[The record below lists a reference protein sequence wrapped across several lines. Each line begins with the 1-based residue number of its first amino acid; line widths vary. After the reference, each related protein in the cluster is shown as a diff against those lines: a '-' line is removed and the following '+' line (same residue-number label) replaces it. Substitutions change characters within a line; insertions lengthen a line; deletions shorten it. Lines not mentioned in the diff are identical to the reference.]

1 MRDVLNFVRT
11 IRDPIYDEVRMTE
24 LENKIVDSPIFQRL
38 RWISQ
43 LSGVREVYPSAVHSR
58 FTHSVGVMHLAGRYA
73 EEVFR
78 KEDDFVEKVQ
88 LARIAGLLHDIGHGP
103 FSHTY
108 DDVVFKR
115 VYPNVPHGHDAHRD
129 KMVKSEFLLPI
140 IEEFT
145 TPEKLMAVWNGKDY
159 LLHPLIQGALGAD
172 RLDFMLRDSF
182 FAGTLHFGIIAVNRI
197 INNTTVQ
204 KHLKKDAIHYN
215 WKCLDDIY
223 SSLIGRFFEYKNV
236 YFHKTA
242 RAADITIHEML
253 REACEPLNLIERTN
267 NLEEYTYLN
276 EYTLIGEIFSK
287 ESEGLKRAKLLLKD
301 LLNRRLY
308 KSVWE
313 KIIDESTA
321 ENLGISVEELC
332 KLTAQESFIKKIE
345 NYCDEKGIELQNKMK
360 IDSTYKLSTIN
371 EQEFQ
376 ASNIYIYDPH
386 DRIRPGMNSFTLNE
400 ALNTTSYITTF
411 SGPRAY
417 RSLFTLVRVYAHP
430 DESNEISKIWKKI
443 RPKVDSKESDV
454 SVTSY

>member
-1 MRDVLNFVRT
+1 MRDVLNYTRT

-24 LENKIVDSPIFQRL
+24 LENRIIDTPIFQRM

-43 LSGVREVYPSAVHSR
+43 LSGVRQVYPSAIHSR
-58 FTHSVGVMHLAGRYA
+58 FTHCVGVMHLAGKYA

-78 KEDDFVEKVQ
+78 EHDDVIEKAQ
-88 LARIAGLLHDIGHGP
+88 LARIAALLHDIGHGP

-108 DDVVFKR
+108 DDVVFKK
-115 VYPNVPHGHDAHRD
+115 VYPDAPHGHDVHRD
-129 KMVKSEFLLPI
+129 KMVNSEYLKPI

-145 TPEKLMAVWNGKDY
+145 DPKELMKVWNGENY

-197 INNTTVQ
+197 INNTTIQ
-204 KHLKKDAIHYN
+204 KHLDKDAIHYN

-236 YFHKTA
+236 YFHKTS

-253 REACEPLNLIERTN
+253 KEACEPLNLIERTN
-267 NLEEYTYLN
+267 DLAQYTYLN
-276 EYTLIGEIFSK
+276 EYTLVGEIFSK
-287 ESEGLKRAKLLLKD
+287 ESEDLKIAKSLVKD
-301 LLNRRLY
+301 LFDRRLY
-308 KSVWE
+308 KAVWE

-321 ENLGISVEELC
+321 ENLGVGVEELC
-332 KLTAQESFIKKIE
+332 NLTAQETFIKKVEAYAKEKDKKIE
-345 NYCDEKGIELQNKMK
+345 FDMK

-376 ASNIYIYDPH
+376 ASNIYIYDPY
-386 DRIRPGMNSFTLNE
+386 DRIRPGMTSFTLNE

-411 SGPRAY
+411 SGPKAY
-417 RSLFTLVRVYAHP
+417 RTLFTLVRVYAHP
-430 DESNEISKIWKKI
+430 NDVKTVKEIWNKI
-443 RPKVDSKESDV
+443 RPKTSDKEVDV

>member
-1 MRDVLNFVRT
+1 MTKVLNFTRT
-11 IRDPIYDEVRMTE
+11 IRDPIYDEIRMTDI
-24 LENKIVDSPIFQRL
+24 ENKIIDSPIFQRL

-43 LSGVREVYPSAVHSR
+43 LSGVRQVYPSAIHSR
-58 FTHSVGVMHLAGRYA
+58 FTHSVGVMHLAGKYA

-78 KEDDFVEKVQ
+78 EYDDVVERTQ
-88 LARIAGLLHDIGHGP
+88 MARLAGLLHDIGHGP

-115 VYPNVPHGHDAHRD
+115 VYPDAPHGHDVHRD
-129 KMVKSEFLLPI
+129 KIINSEFLKPY

-145 TPEKLMAVWNGKDY
+145 NPEELMKIWDGENY
-159 LLHPLIQGALGAD
+159 IMHPLIQGALGAD

-197 INNTTVQ
+197 INNTTIQ
-204 KHLKKDAIHYN
+204 KHLRKEAIHYN

-236 YFHKTA
+236 YFHKTS

-253 REACEPLNLIERTN
+253 KEACDPLNLIERTN
-267 NLEEYTYLN
+267 DLAEYTYLN
-276 EYTLIGEIFSK
+276 EYTLVGEIFSK
-287 ESEGLKRAKLLLKD
+287 DSPELAKAKSLVKD
-301 LLNRRLY
+301 LFDRRLY

-321 ENLGISVEELC
+321 ENLGVSVEDLC
-332 KLTAQESFIKKIE
+332 NITAQESFIKKIKGHAEE
-345 NYCDEKGIELQNKMK
+345 NNVSLKFDMK

-376 ASNIYIYDPH
+376 ASNIYIYDPYEK
-386 DRIRPGMNSFTLNE
+386 IRPGSKSFTLNE

-411 SGPRAY
+411 AGPRAY

-430 DESNEISKIWKKI
+430 KDAQTIKKIWKKI
-443 RPKVDSKESDV
+443 RPKTSTKDKDV

>member
-24 LENKIVDSPIFQRL
+24 FENKIIDTPIFQRL

-43 LSGVREVYPSAVHSR
+43 LSGVRQVYPSAIHSR
-58 FTHSVGVMHLAGRYA
+58 FTHSVGVMHLAGKYA
-73 EEVFR
+73 QEVFR
-78 KEDDFVEKVQ
+78 EDDDVIEKVQ
-88 LARIAGLLHDIGHGP
+88 LSRVAGLLHDIGHGP

-115 VYPNVPHGHDAHRD
+115 VYPNAPHGHDVHRD
-129 KMVKSEFLLPI
+129 KIVESEYLRPI

-145 TPEKLMAVWNGKDY
+145 DPKKLMDIWTGKDY

-197 INNTTVQ
+197 INNTTIQ
-204 KHLKKDAIHYN
+204 KHLDKDAIHYN

-253 REACEPLNLIERTN
+253 KEACDPLNLIERTN
-267 NLEEYTYLN
+267 DLAEYTYLN
-276 EYTLIGEIFSK
+276 EYTLVGEIFSK
-287 ESEGLKRAKLLLKD
+287 ETSELAKAKSLLKD

-308 KSVWE
+308 KAVWE

-321 ENLGISVEELC
+321 ENLGVTVEELC
-332 KLTAQESFIKKIE
+332 QLTAQESFIKKIE
-345 NYCDEKGIELQNKMK
+345 TFCENNNIKLNNEMK
-360 IDSTYKLSTIN
+360 IDSTYRLSTIN

-376 ASNIYIYDPH
+376 ASNIYIYDPYG
-386 DRIRPGMNSFTLNE
+386 RIRPGANSFTLNE
-400 ALNTTSYITTF
+400 ALNTTAYITTF
-411 SGPRAY
+411 SGPKAY
-417 RSLFTLVRVYAHP
+417 RSLFTLVRVFAHP
-430 DESNEISKIWKKI
+430 DDAKEIKKIWKQI
-443 RPKVDSKESDV
+443 RPKTESKEPDV

>member
-11 IRDPIYDEVRMTE
+11 IRDPIYDEIRMTDI
-24 LENKIVDSPIFQRL
+24 ENKIIDTPMFQRL

-43 LSGVREVYPSAVHSR
+43 LSGVRQVYPSAIHSR
-58 FTHSVGVMHLAGRYA
+58 FTHSVGTMHLAGRYV
-73 EEVFR
+73 EEVYR
-78 KEDDFVEKVQ
+78 EHDDVIDKVQ
-88 LARIAGLLHDIGHGP
+88 LARIAALLHDIGHGP

-115 VYPNVPHGHDAHRD
+115 VYPDAPHGHDVHRD
-129 KMVKSEFLLPI
+129 KMVNSEYLKPI

-145 TPEKLMAVWNGKDY
+145 DTEKLMRIWNGEDY
-159 LLHPLIQGALGAD
+159 ILHPLVQGALGAD

-197 INNTTVQ
+197 INNTTIQ
-204 KHLKKDAIHYN
+204 KHLDKDAIHYN

-236 YFHKTA
+236 YFHKTS

-253 REACEPLNLIERTN
+253 KEACDPLNLIERTN
-267 NLEEYTYLN
+267 DLAEYTYLN
-276 EYTLIGEIFSK
+276 EYTLVGEIYSK
-287 ESEGLKRAKLLLKD
+287 ESDKLSKAKALVKD
-301 LLNRRLY
+301 LFDRRLY

-321 ENLGISVEELC
+321 ENLGITVDGLC
-332 KLTAQESFIKKIE
+332 KLTAEESFIKKINKYCEE
-345 NYCDEKGIELQNKMK
+345 NNITLENKMK
-360 IDSTYKLSTIN
+360 IDSTYRLSTIN

-376 ASNIYIYDPH
+376 ASNIYIYDPY
-386 DRIRPGMNSFTLNE
+386 DRIRPGSHSFTLNE
-400 ALNTTSYITTF
+400 ALNTTTYITTF

-430 DESNEISKIWKKI
+430 DDSKAISKIWKEI
-443 RPKVDSKESDV
+443 RPKVDDKDPDV

>member
-11 IRDPIYDEVRMTE
+11 IRDPIYDEIRMTE
-24 LENKIVDSPIFQRL
+24 LENKIIDSPIFQRL

-43 LSGVREVYPSAVHSR
+43 LSGVRQVYPSAIHSR
-58 FTHSVGVMHLAGRYA
+58 FTHSVGVMYLAGKYA

-78 KEDDFVEKVQ
+78 KDDDAVEKTQ
-88 LARIAGLLHDIGHGP
+88 LARLAGLLHDIGHGP

-115 VYPNVPHGHDAHRD
+115 VYPDAPHGHDVHRD
-129 KMVKSEFLLPI
+129 KMIKSDILRPT

-145 TPEKLMAVWNGKDY
+145 KPQTLMDIWEGKDY

-197 INNTTVQ
+197 INNTTIQ
-204 KHLKKDAIHYN
+204 KHLDKDAIHYN

-236 YFHKTA
+236 YFHKTS

-253 REACEPLNLIERTN
+253 REACEPLNLIERTHD
-267 NLEEYTYLN
+267 LAEYTYLN
-276 EYTLIGEIFSK
+276 EYTLVGEIFSSK
-287 ESEGLKRAKLLLKD
+287 SEELAKAKSLVKD
-301 LLNRRLY
+301 LFNRRLY
-308 KSVWE
+308 KSVFE

-321 ENLGISVEELC
+321 ENLGITVEGLC
-332 KLTAQESFIKKIE
+332 KLTAEESFIKKVEQYCNE
-345 NYCDEKGIELQNKMK
+345 NNIVLENKMK

-376 ASNIYIYDPH
+376 ASNIYIYDPYN
-386 DRIRPGMNSFTLNE
+386 RIRFGTKSFTLNE
-400 ALNTTSYITTF
+400 ALNTTTYITTF
-411 SGPRAY
+411 SGPKAY

-430 DESNEISKIWKKI
+430 DEADTIKKIWDEI
-443 RPKVDSKESDV
+443 RPKMDDKEPDV

>member
-1 MRDVLNFVRT
+1 MKKVLNYVRT
-11 IRDPIYDEVRMTE
+11 IRDPIYDEIRMTE
-24 LENKIVDSPIFQRL
+24 LENKIIDTPIFQRL

-43 LSGVREVYPSAVHSR
+43 LSGVRQVYPSAIHSR
-58 FTHSVGVMHLAGRYA
+58 FTHSVGVMHLSGRYA

-78 KEDDFVEKVQ
+78 ENDDVVDKVQ
-88 LARIAGLLHDIGHGP
+88 LARLAGLLHDIGHGP

-115 VYPNVPHGHDAHRD
+115 VYPDAPHGHDIHRD
-129 KMVKSEFLLPI
+129 KMVNSEYLRPL

-145 TPEKLMAVWNGKDY
+145 DPKKLEDIWEGKEY
-159 LLHPLIQGALGAD
+159 ILHPLIQGALGAD

-197 INNTTVQ
+197 INNTTVR
-204 KHLKKDAIHYN
+204 KHLKKDAVHYN

-236 YFHKTA
+236 YFHKTS

-253 REACEPLNLIERTN
+253 KEACEPLNLIERTN
-267 NLEEYTYLN
+267 DLSKYTYLN
-276 EYTLIGEIFSK
+276 EYTLIGEIFSSK
-287 ESEGLKRAKLLLKD
+287 SEDLARARELVKD
-301 LLNRRLY
+301 LFNRRLY

-313 KIIDESTA
+313 RIIDESTA
-321 ENLGISVEELC
+321 ENLGITVGDLC
-332 KLTAQESFIKKIE
+332 KLTAQESFIKKI
-345 NYCDEKGIELQNKMK
+345 NQYCDENDITLENELK

-376 ASNIYIYDPH
+376 ASNIYIYDPY
-386 DRIRPGMNSFTLNE
+386 DRIRPGTKSFTLNE
-400 ALNTTSYITTF
+400 ALNTTAYITTF
-411 SGPRAY
+411 SGPKAY

-430 DESNEISKIWKKI
+430 DEASLISDIWNKI
-443 RPKVDSKESDV
+443 RPKAEDKERDV

>member
-11 IRDPIYDEVRMTE
+11 IRDPIYDEIRMTE
-24 LENKIVDSPIFQRL
+24 LENRIIDSPIFQRL

-43 LSGVREVYPSAVHSR
+43 LSGVRQVYPSATHSR
-58 FTHSVGVMHLAGRYA
+58 FTHSVGVMYLAGKYA

-78 KEDDFVEKVQ
+78 EDDDVVEKTQ
-88 LARIAGLLHDIGHGP
+88 LARLAALLHDIGHGP

-115 VYPNVPHGHDAHRD
+115 VYPDAPHGHDVHRD
-129 KMVKSEFLLPI
+129 KMIKSDSLRPT

-145 TPEKLMAVWNGKDY
+145 KPQALMDIWEGKNY

-197 INNTTVQ
+197 INNTTIQ
-204 KHLKKDAIHYN
+204 KHLDKDAIHYN

-236 YFHKTA
+236 YFHKTS

-253 REACEPLNLIERTN
+253 REACGPLNLIERTHD
-267 NLEEYTYLN
+267 LDEYTYLN
-276 EYTLIGEIFSK
+276 EYSLVGEIFSSK
-287 ESEGLKRAKLLLKD
+287 SEELAKARSLVKD
-301 LLNRRLY
+301 LFNRRLY
-308 KSVWE
+308 KSVFE

-321 ENLGISVEELC
+321 ENLGITVEGLC
-332 KLTAQESFIKKIE
+332 KLTAEESFIKKVEQYCNE
-345 NYCDEKGIELQNKMK
+345 NNIVLENKMK

-376 ASNIYIYDPH
+376 ASNIYIYDPYN
-386 DRIRPGMNSFTLNE
+386 RIKFGTNSFTLNE
-400 ALNTTSYITTF
+400 ALNTTTYITTF
-411 SGPRAY
+411 SGPKAY
-417 RSLFTLVRVYAHP
+417 RSLFTLVRVYANP
-430 DESNEISKIWKKI
+430 DEADTIKKIWDEI
-443 RPKVDSKESDV
+443 RPKADDKEPDV

>member
-1 MRDVLNFVRT
+1 MRDVLKFTRT
-11 IRDPIYDEVRMTE
+11 IRDPIYDEVRMTDI
-24 LENKIVDSPIFQRL
+24 ENKIIDSPIFQRL

-43 LSGVREVYPSAVHSR
+43 LSGVRQVYPSAIHSR
-58 FTHSVGVMHLAGRYA
+58 FTHSVGVMHLAGKYA

-78 KEDDFVEKVQ
+78 EEDDVVEITQ
-88 LARIAGLLHDIGHGP
+88 TARIAALLHDIGHGP

-115 VYPNVPHGHDAHRD
+115 VYPDAPHGHDVHRD
-129 KMVKSEFLLPI
+129 KMVFSEFLKPI

-145 TPEKLMAVWNGKDY
+145 NPEELMKIWNGENY
-159 LLHPLIQGALGAD
+159 LVHPLIHGALGAY
-172 RLDFMLRDSF
+172 RLDFLLLDSF

-197 INNTTVQ
+197 INNTTIQ
-204 KHLKKDAIHYN
+204 MHLDKEAIHYN

-253 REACEPLNLIERTN
+253 REACEPLELIERTN
-267 NLEEYTYLN
+267 DLARYTYLN
-276 EYTLIGEIFSK
+276 EYTLLGEIFSK
-287 ESEGLKRAKLLLKD
+287 ESEDLAVAKSLVKD
-301 LLNRRLY
+301 LFDRRLY
-308 KSVWE
+308 KAVWE

-332 KLTAQESFIKKIE
+332 NLTAQESFIKKVKS
-345 NYCDEKGIELQNKMK
+345 YAKQNKIRFK
-360 IDSTYKLSTIN
+360 FDIKVDSTNKLSTIN

-376 ASNIYIYDPH
+376 ASNIYIYDPF
-386 DRIRPGMNSFTLNE
+386 DRIRPGTSSFTLNE

-411 SGPRAY
+411 SGPKAY
-417 RSLFTLVRVYAHP
+417 RTLFTLVRAYAHP
-430 DESNEISKIWKKI
+430 NDVEKVKNIWKKI
-443 RPKVDSKESDV
+443 RPKVSDSEPDV

>member
-11 IRDPIYDEVRMTE
+11 IRDPIYDEIRMTAI
-24 LENKIVDSPIFQRL
+24 ENKLVDTPMFQRL

-43 LSGVREVYPSAVHSR
+43 LSGVRQVYPSAIHSR
-58 FTHSVGVMHLAGRYA
+58 FTHCVGTMHLAGRYA

-78 KEDDFVEKVQ
+78 KEDNMIEKVQ
-88 LARIAGLLHDIGHGP
+88 LARVAGLLHDIGHGP

-115 VYPNVPHGHDAHRD
+115 VYPDAPHGHDVHRD
-129 KMVKSEFLLPI
+129 KMVNSEYLKPI
-140 IEEFT
+140 IEEFAN
-145 TPEKLMAVWNGKDY
+145 PEELIKIWNGEDY
-159 LLHPLIQGALGAD
+159 ILHPLVQGALGAD

-197 INNTTVQ
+197 INNTTIQ
-204 KHLKKDAIHYN
+204 QHLDKDAIHYN

-236 YFHKTA
+236 YFHKTS

-253 REACEPLNLIERTN
+253 KEACEPLNLIERTN
-267 NLEEYTYLN
+267 DLSEYVYLN
-276 EYTLIGEIFSK
+276 EYTLVGEIFSK
-287 ESEGLKRAKLLLKD
+287 QSEDLKRAKSLVKD
-301 LLNRRLY
+301 LFDRRLY

-321 ENLGISVEELC
+321 ENLGITVEGLC
-332 KLTAQESFIKKIE
+332 KLTAEESFIKRIE
-345 NYCDEKGIELQNKMK
+345 QYCKENDIALVNKMK

-376 ASNIYIYDPH
+376 ASNIYIYDPY
-386 DRIRPGMNSFTLNE
+386 DRIRPGSKSFTLNE
-400 ALNTTSYITTF
+400 ALNTTTYITTF
-411 SGPRAY
+411 SGPQAY

-430 DESNEISKIWKKI
+430 DDAKNISNIWNKI
-443 RPKVDSKESDV
+443 RPKVEDKNQDV

>member
-1 MRDVLNFVRT
+1 MTKALNFART
-11 IRDPIYDEVRMTE
+11 IRDPIYDEIRMTE
-24 LENKIVDSPIFQRL
+24 IENKIIDTPIFQRL

-43 LSGVREVYPSAVHSR
+43 LSGVRQVYPSAIHSR
-58 FTHSVGVMHLAGRYA
+58 FTHSVGVMHLAGKYA

-78 KEDDFVEKVQ
+78 EDDDVVEKTQ
-88 LARIAGLLHDIGHGP
+88 LARLAGLLHDIGHGP

-115 VYPNVPHGHDAHRD
+115 VYPNAPHGHDVHRD
-129 KMVKSEFLLPI
+129 KMVNSEFLKPF
-140 IEEFT
+140 IEEFIA
-145 TPEKLMAVWNGKDY
+145 PEELMKIWDGENY
-159 LLHPLIQGALGAD
+159 IMHPLIQGALGAD

-197 INNTTVQ
+197 INNTTIQ
-204 KHLKKDAIHYN
+204 KHLRKDAIHYN

-267 NLEEYTYLN
+267 DLAAYTYLN
-276 EYTLIGEIFSK
+276 EYTLVGEIFSK
-287 ESEGLKRAKLLLKD
+287 DSDKLAKAKSLVKD
-301 LLNRRLY
+301 LFDRRLY
-308 KSVWE
+308 KAVWE

-321 ENLGISVEELC
+321 ENLGVSVEDLC
-332 KLTAQESFIKKIE
+332 NITSQESFIKKIKSYTE
-345 NYCDEKGIELQNKMK
+345 EKNISLEFDMK

-376 ASNIYIYDPH
+376 ASNIYIYDTYEK
-386 DRIRPGMNSFTLNE
+386 IRPGSKSFTLNE

-411 SGPRAY
+411 AGPRAY

-430 DESNEISKIWKKI
+430 NDAETIKKIWKKI
-443 RPKVDSKESDV
+443 RPKTLTKDKDV
-454 SVTSY
+454 SLTSY

>member
-11 IRDPIYDEVRMTE
+11 IRDPIYDEIRMTA
-24 LENKIVDSPIFQRL
+24 LENRIIDSPIFQRL

-43 LSGVREVYPSAVHSR
+43 LSGVRQVYPSAIHSR

-73 EEVFR
+73 EEVYR
-78 KEDDFVEKVQ
+78 EHDDVIEKTQ

-108 DDVVFKR
+108 DDVVFKK
-115 VYPNVPHGHDAHRD
+115 VYPDAPHGHDVHRD
-129 KMVKSEFLLPI
+129 KIVNSDILKPI
-140 IEEFT
+140 IEEFID
-145 TPEKLMAVWNGKDY
+145 PKKLMDIWDGTDY
-159 LLHPLIQGALGAD
+159 ILHPLIQGALGAD

-197 INNTTVQ
+197 INNTTIR
-204 KHLKKDAIHYN
+204 KHLDKDAIHYN

-236 YFHKTA
+236 YFHKTS

-253 REACEPLNLIERTN
+253 REACDPLNLIERTN
-267 NLEEYTYLN
+267 DLLEYTYLN
-276 EYTLIGEIFSK
+276 EYTLVGEIYSSDSK
-287 ESEGLKRAKLLLKD
+287 ELAKAKSLVKD
-301 LLNRRLY
+301 LFDRRLY

-313 KIIDESTA
+313 RIIDESTA
-321 ENLGISVEELC
+321 ENLGITVEGLC
-332 KLTAQESFIKKIE
+332 RLTSQESFIKKIE
-345 NYCDEKGIELQNKMK
+345 QYCSENDIKLKHEMK
-360 IDSTYKLSTIN
+360 IDSTYRLSTIN

-376 ASNIYIYDPH
+376 ASNIYIYDPY
-386 DRIRPGMNSFTLNE
+386 DRIRPGSSSFTLNE
-400 ALNTTSYITTF
+400 ALNTTTYITTF
-411 SGPRAY
+411 SGPQAY

-430 DESNEISKIWKKI
+430 EDAPTISDIWKKI
-443 RPKVDSKESDV
+443 RPKTESKEPDV

>member
-11 IRDPIYDEVRMTE
+11 IRDPIYDEVRMTGI
-24 LENKIVDSPIFQRL
+24 ENKIIDTPIFQRL

-43 LSGVREVYPSAVHSR
+43 LSGVRQVYPSAIHSR
-58 FTHSVGVMHLAGRYA
+58 FTHCVGTMHLAGRYT
-73 EEVFR
+73 EEVYR
-78 KEDDFVEKVQ
+78 EDEDVIEKVQ
-88 LARIAGLLHDIGHGP
+88 LARIAALLHDIGHGP

-115 VYPNVPHGHDAHRD
+115 VYPDAPHGHDVHRD
-129 KMVKSEFLLPI
+129 KMVNSEYLKPI

-145 TPEKLMAVWNGKDY
+145 NPENLMKIWNGENY
-159 LLHPLIQGALGAD
+159 IIHPLVQGALGAD

-197 INNTTVQ
+197 INNTAIH
-204 KHLKKDAIHYN
+204 KHLDKEAIHYN

-253 REACEPLNLIERTN
+253 KEACEPLNLIERTN
-267 NLEEYTYLN
+267 DLSEYIYLN
-276 EYTLIGEIFSK
+276 EYTLVGEIYSK
-287 ESEGLKRAKLLLKD
+287 ESEELTKAKALVKD
-301 LLNRRLY
+301 LFDRRLY

-313 KIIDESTA
+313 RIIDESTA
-321 ENLGISVEELC
+321 ENLGITVEGLC
-332 KLTAQESFIKKIE
+332 KLTAEESFIKKVNQYCEE
-345 NYCDEKGIELQNKMK
+345 NDIVLGNKMK
-360 IDSTYKLSTIN
+360 IDSTYRLSTIN

-376 ASNIYIYDPH
+376 ASNIYIYDPY
-386 DRIRPGMNSFTLNE
+386 DRIRPGSNSFTLNE
-400 ALNTTSYITTF
+400 ALNTTTYITTF

-430 DESNEISKIWKKI
+430 DESKTITNIWNKI
-443 RPKVDSKESDV
+443 RPKVDSKEPDV

>member
-1 MRDVLNFVRT
+1 MKNVLNFIRT
-11 IRDPIYDEVRMTE
+11 IRDPIYDEIRMTE
-24 LENKIVDSPIFQRL
+24 LENKIVDTPIFQRL

-43 LSGVREVYPSAVHSR
+43 LSGVRQVYPSAVHTR
-58 FTHSVGVMHLAGRYA
+58 FTHSVGVMHLAGRYT

-78 KEDDFVEKVQ
+78 KDDDVVEKVQ

-108 DDVVFKR
+108 DDVVFKQ
-115 VYPNVPHGHDAHRD
+115 VYPKAPHGHDVHRD
-129 KMVKSEFLLPI
+129 KMVMSEFLLPI

-145 TPEKLMAVWNGKDY
+145 EPKKLMQIWNGEDY

-197 INNTTVQ
+197 INNTTIR
-204 KHLKKDAIHYN
+204 KHLDKDAIHYN

-267 NLEEYTYLN
+267 DLAEYTYLN

-287 ESEGLKRAKLLLKD
+287 ELDDLKKAKQLAKD
-301 LLNRRLY
+301 LFDRRLY

-321 ENLGISVEELC
+321 ENLGITVEGLC
-332 KLTAQESFIKKIE
+332 KLTAQESFIKRIDQYCKE
-345 NYCDEKGIELQNKMK
+345 NNLSLENKMK

-386 DRIRPGMNSFTLNE
+386 DRIRSGSSSFTLNE
-400 ALNTTSYITTF
+400 ALNTTTYITTF

-430 DESNEISKIWKKI
+430 DESNIISDIWKKI
-443 RPKVDSKESDV
+443 RPSVEDKERDI